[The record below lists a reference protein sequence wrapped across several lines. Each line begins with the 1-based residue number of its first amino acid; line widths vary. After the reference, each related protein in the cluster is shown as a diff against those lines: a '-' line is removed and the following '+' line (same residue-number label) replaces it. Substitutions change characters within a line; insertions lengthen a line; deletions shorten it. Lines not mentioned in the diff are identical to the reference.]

1 MPRLTLTLF
10 VFVTVLVSRFAAA
23 DGWPRFRGPG
33 GSGTTS
39 TTGLALTWGDGKNIR
54 WQAKLPGRG
63 ASSVIIVG
71 KRAFVT
77 CYSGY
82 GLDQNEPGKRGD
94 LKLHVLCYD
103 AEGGKQLWDQSINS
117 DATVQSYGRFVALH
131 GYASSTPASDGQAVY
146 AYFGANGLLA
156 YDLEGKLLW
165 RKKLGKKT
173 HFFGTANSPV
183 LHENLVI
190 VNAGVESGRIVGLDK
205 KTGKVLWEAGGIR
218 SSWNTPSLVKA
229 ASGRIEVVVNTKG
242 KLRAYDP
249 KTGAELWTCSAINDY
264 ICPSVISHEGVVY
277 AIGGRSATAVAVRAG
292 GKGEVKPLWKTSAGS
307 NVSSP
312 VYFKGHLYWVSDKGI
327 AHCLDTKSGK
337 IVYQERLKG
346 TGRVY
351 ASVLLAEER
360 LYAVSRQKGTWVLAA
375 QPEFKQLAHNVFE
388 SDGSVFNGSPAILGS
403 TIYLRSDEK
412 IYCIG
417 KGKKKSRL

>member
-1 MPRLTLTLF
+1 MSRSILALLLF
-10 VFVTVLVSRFAAA
+10 SGLLARSAEGA
-23 DGWPRFRGPG
+23 DDWLRFRGPD
-33 GSGTTS
+33 GSGAS
-39 TTGLALTWGDGKNIR
+39 PATGLALTWGDGKNVL
-54 WQAKLPGRG
+54 WEAKLPGRG

-71 KRAFVT
+71 DRAFLT

-82 GLDQNEPGKRGD
+82 GLDKNNPGDKGD
-94 LKLHVLCYD
+94 LKLHLVCYD
-103 AEGGKQLWDQSINS
+103 ARKGSKLWDQSVKS
-117 DATVQSYGRFVALH
+117 TESVQGYGRFVALH
-131 GYASSTPASDGQAVY
+131 GYASSTPASDGRSVY
-146 AYFGANGLLA
+146 AFFGPNGVIA

-173 HFFGTANSPV
+173 HVFGTANSPV
-183 LHENLVI
+183 LYENLVI
-190 VNAGVESGRIVGLDK
+190 INAGVESGRLVGLDK
-205 KTGKVLWEAGGIR
+205 KSGEVVWEASGMK

-229 ASGRIEVVVNTKG
+229 ESGRVELVVNTKG

-249 KTGAELWTCSAINDY
+249 KTGTELWTCSAINDY
-264 ICPSVISHEGVVY
+264 ICPSVISHDGTIY

-292 GKGEVKPLWKTSAGS
+292 GKGEVEPLWKTSAGS

-312 VYFKGHLYWVSDKGI
+312 VYFKEHLYWVSDKGI
-327 AHCLDTKSGK
+327 AHCLDAKSGK

-360 LYAVSRQKGTWVLAA
+360 LYAVSREKGTWVLAA

-388 SDGSVFNGSPAILGS
+388 SDRSVFNGSPAILGS

-417 KGKKKSRL
+417 KGEKKSRL

>member
-1 MPRLTLTLF
+1 MSRSILALLLF
-10 VFVTVLVSRFAAA
+10 SGLLARSAEGA
-23 DGWPRFRGPG
+23 DDWLRFRGPD
-33 GSGTTS
+33 GSGAS
-39 TTGLALTWGDGKNIR
+39 PATGLALTWGDGKNVL
-54 WQAKLPGRG
+54 WEAKLPGRG

-71 KRAFVT
+71 DRAFLT

-82 GLDQNEPGKRGD
+82 GLDKNNPGDKGD
-94 LKLHVLCYD
+94 LKLHLVCYD
-103 AEGGKQLWDQSINS
+103 ARKGSKLWDQSVES
-117 DATVQSYGRFVALH
+117 TESVQGYGRFVALH
-131 GYASSTPASDGQAVY
+131 GYASSTPVSDGRSVY
-146 AYFGANGLLA
+146 AFFGPNGVIA

-173 HFFGTANSPV
+173 HVFGTANSPV
-183 LHENLVI
+183 LYENLVI
-190 VNAGVESGRIVGLDK
+190 INAGVESGRLVGLDK
-205 KTGKVLWEAGGIR
+205 KSGKVVWEASGMK

-229 ASGRIEVVVNTKG
+229 ESGRVELVVNTKG

-249 KTGAELWTCSAINDY
+249 KTGTELWTCSAINDY
-264 ICPSVISHEGVVY
+264 ICPSVISHDGTIY

-292 GKGEVKPLWKTSAGS
+292 GKGEVEPLWKTSAGS

-312 VYFKGHLYWVSDKGI
+312 VYFKEHLYWVSDKGI
-327 AHCLDTKSGK
+327 AHCLDAKSGK

-360 LYAVSRQKGTWVLAA
+360 LYAVSREKGTWVLAA

-388 SDGSVFNGSPAILGS
+388 SDRSVFNGSPAILGS

-417 KGKKKSRL
+417 KGEKKSRL

>member
-1 MPRLTLTLF
+1 MPRPILTLL
-10 VFVTVLVSRFAAA
+10 VFATVLASRATSA
-23 DGWPRFRGPG
+23 DDWSRFRGPD
-33 GSGTTS
+33 GSGAS
-39 TTGLALTWGDGKNIR
+39 AAKGLALTWEDGKNVL
-54 WQAKLPGRG
+54 WEAKLPGRG
-63 ASSVIIVG
+63 ASSIIIVG

-82 GLDQNEPGKRGD
+82 GLDRNEPGKQGD

-103 AEGGKQLWDQSINS
+103 ALGGKQLWDQSISS
-117 DATVQSYGRFVALH
+117 DATVQGYGRFVALH
-131 GYASSTPASDGQAVY
+131 GYASSTPASDGKVVY

-165 RKKLGKKT
+165 RKKLGQKT

-183 LHENLVI
+183 LHENVVI
-190 VNAGVESGRIVGLDK
+190 VNAGVESGQLVGLDK
-205 KTGKVLWEAGGIR
+205 KTGKVLWEAGGIK
-218 SSWNTPSLVKA
+218 SSWNTPTLVKA
-229 ASGRIEVVVNTKG
+229 KNGRIEVIVNTKG

-249 KTGAELWTCSAINDY
+249 KTGTELWTCSAINDY
-264 ICPSVISHEGVVY
+264 ICPSVISHDGTIY
-277 AIGGRSATAVAVRAG
+277 AIGGRGATAVAVRAG
-292 GKGEVKPLWKTSAGS
+292 GKGEVEPLWKTSAGS

-327 AHCLDTKSGK
+327 AHCLDAKSGK

-360 LYAVSRQKGTWVLAA
+360 LYAVSREKGTWVLAA

-388 SDGSVFNGSPAILGS
+388 SDRSVFNGSPAILGS

-417 KGKKKSRL
+417 KREKKSRL